1 MILKTKL
8 LLVRMILGKKTGLIY
23 NCKFPNEVL
32 KFINKLKSP
41 IIMSNCIFTDNI
53 EHVAEEKLEE
63 SLWYSLNREYDA
75 FGKSNGFYTLRN

>member
-23 NCKFPNEVL
+23 NCKFPNEIL
-32 KFINKLKSP
+32 KFINKLESP

-63 SLWYSLNREYDA
+63 TLQYSFNRGYNPL
-75 FGKSNGFYTLRN
+75 GN